1 MKRRWIA
8 FSALAVTVAVGA
20 SGCATAKAIRSAQGS
35 LERAKAA
42 GSEGKAPYEYYS
54 AEAYLL
60 QANHE
65 VGEGDNKQAKAFAK
79 ESENFS
85 AEAIRKTG
93 GGTK

>member
-1 MKRRWIA
+1 MKRSWFAYSAIA
-8 FSALAVTVAVGA
+8 LTVAAGT
-20 SGCATAKAIRSAQGS
+20 SGCATANAIKSAQGS

-42 GSEGKAPYEYYS
+42 GSEAKAPYEYYS
-54 AEAYLL
+54 AEAYLQ

-65 VGEGDNKQAKAFAK
+65 AAEGDNKQARAYAK

-85 AEAIRKTG
+85 AEAMRKTG

>member
-1 MKRRWIA
+1 MKRPWIA
-8 FSALAVTVAVGA
+8 CSAIALAVAAGA
-20 SGCATAKAIRSAQGS
+20 SGCATSNAIKSAQGS

-42 GSEGKAPYEYYS
+42 GSEAKAPYEYYS

-65 VGEGDNKQAKAFAK
+65 AGEGDNKQARAFAR
-79 ESENFS
+79 ESENF
-85 AEAIRKTG
+85 AVEAMRMTG

>member
-1 MKRRWIA
+1 MKRPWIA
-8 FSALAVTVAVGA
+8 YSAIALAVAAGA
-20 SGCATAKAIRSAQGS
+20 SGCATANAIKSAQGS

-42 GSEGKAPYEYYS
+42 GSEAKAPYEYYS

-65 VGEGDNKQAKAFAK
+65 AGEGDNKQARAFAR
-79 ESENFS
+79 ESENF
-85 AEAIRKTG
+85 AVEAMRMTG